1 MQNQFTKFFI
11 LTVFILLPLVNILPQ
26 DEVYYSS
33 LSTSSSTFVSDL
45 QSRIRIPYTKRSY
58 TEYRDL
64 MIPNYESYPVN
75 STQRGI
81 KCVYSGY
88 ELIYTPPFAF
98 GTIFSREHTY
108 CQSWWDVS
116 STSNPYYSDFHHL
129 FPTQQ
134 PNANSL
140 RSNHPLGTV
149 VTPTTVF
156 LECKL
161 GTNAAGQVMY
171 EPRDA
176 HKGDAARAMIY
187 MEVRYDHDGTYGN
200 WNFKWLNEVKLPSL
214 PQPEAPQDL
223 NTLLTWAKQDPP
235 DRWEVE
241 RNNYIATLQQNRN
254 PFVDHPEYLNYI
266 KIYDLTKLNPVY
278 STEPANQVTNFTST
292 ASSSNN
298 SITINWTNPTTGQL
312 PSGYLVLAYDTNN
325 YFIPIDGEVYADN
338 TTFTNHRAIVNIP
351 YSNVQSYTFNNL
363 ALNTNY
369 YFTIFPYNGND
380 TLRNYKLYPL
390 TRTNDTTG
398 SVVPVELTS
407 FTASQDKGSINL
419 QWQTATELNNNGF
432 YIEKGSEKNA
442 NGEIIFNRIGFVKGN
457 GSSTVNH
464 SYSFTDKLTGMG
476 KYYYRLKQIDNNGTF
491 KYSPTVEI
499 NYKQLLKGY
508 YLDQNY
514 PNPFNPTTNIN
525 FTLANNEFVTLKIY
539 DLLGREVKTLINGV
553 TTAGDHSVQL
563 NGNDMVSGVY
573 IYKIS
578 AGSFNATRKL
588 TLIK

>member
-1 MQNQFTKFFI
+1 MQNKYTKLFLFI
-11 LTVFILLPLVNILPQ
+11 VFLLIPLVNILAQ
-26 DEVYYSS
+26 DEVYYST
-33 LSTSSSTFVSDL
+33 LSTSSSSFVTDL
-45 QSRIRIPYTKRSY
+45 QTRIRIPYVKRSY

-64 MIPNYESYPVN
+64 MIPNYESYPVS
-75 STQRGI
+75 STQRGL

-88 ELIYTPPFAF
+88 VLIYTPPFAF

-140 RSNHPLGTV
+140 RSNHPLGKV
-149 VTPTTVF
+149 VTPTSVF
-156 LECKL
+156 MECKL
-161 GTNAAGQVMY
+161 GTNAAGQVVY
-171 EPRDA
+171 EPRDE

-214 PQPEAPQDL
+214 PQPEAPQDI

-266 KIYDLTKLNPVY
+266 NTYDLTKLNPVY
-278 STEPANQVTNFTST
+278 SVEPANQVTNFTST
-292 ASSSNN
+292 ANGN

-312 PSGYLVLAYDTNN
+312 PSGYLVVAYDTNN
-325 YFIPIDGEVYADN
+325 YFIPIDGEVYAND
-338 TTFTNHRAIVNIP
+338 TTFAHRRAIINIP
-351 YSNVQSYTFNNL
+351 FSNVQSYTFNNL

-398 SVVPVELTS
+398 NVVPVELTS
-407 FTASQDKGSINL
+407 FTASQENNL
-419 QWQTATELNNNGF
+419 VILNWKTATELNNNGF
-432 YIEKGSEKNA
+432 HIERGSERDTEGN
-442 NGEIIFNRIGFVKGN
+442 IIFSRLGFVKGN
-457 GSSTVNH
+457 GSSTISH
-464 SYSFTDKLTGMG
+464 SYSFTDKLNSMG
-476 KYYYRLKQIDNNGTF
+476 KYFYRLKQIDNDGTF
-491 KYSPTVEI
+491 RYSNNVEVDYTQYI
-499 NYKQLLKGY
+499 KGY
-508 YLDQNY
+508 SLEQNY
-514 PNPFNPTTNIN
+514 PNPFNPSTTIN
-525 FTLANNEFVTLKIY
+525 FTLAQSEKVTLKIY
-539 DLLGREVKTLINGV
+539 DLLGREVKTLVNGLV
-553 TTAGDHSVQL
+553 TAGNHSVQL
-563 NGNDMVSGVY
+563 SGNDMVSGVY
-573 IYKIS
+573 IYKIT
-578 AGSFNATRKL
+578 AGSFSATKKL
-588 TLIK
+588 TLLK